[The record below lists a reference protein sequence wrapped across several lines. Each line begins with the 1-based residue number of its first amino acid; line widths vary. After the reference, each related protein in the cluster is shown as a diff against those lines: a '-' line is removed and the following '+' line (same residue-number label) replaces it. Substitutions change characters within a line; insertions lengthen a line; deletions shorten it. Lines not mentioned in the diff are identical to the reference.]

1 VGDVDDGHSGES
13 AEHID
18 RTQYALPYPDTT
30 FPSSKDTP
38 CTTRYQIVLLNRQIP
53 EQEDGYMCAAS
64 SAKLKSDL
72 AGLTKG
78 AEIALVGTTLNN
90 NTDGGLV
97 PPPSGALTT
106 LPTPRKGNPKATRRL
121 EFREP
126 MRAAPTKATTCRPTW
141 VKREVE
147 QNLFRRLSRRWI
159 RDNIGERSAVHRKKS
174 PSCS

>member
-1 VGDVDDGHSGES
+1 MESEATEIRLPRGRERRNYRVLSLYDSRALPEPRRRAAAGDVDGGHSGES

-38 CTTRYQIVLLNRQIP
+38 CTTRYQIVLLNRQIS

-78 AEIALVGTTLNN
+78 AEIALVGTTVL
-90 NTDGGLV
+90 
-97 PPPSGALTT
+97 
-106 LPTPRKGNPKATRRL
+106 R
-121 EFREP
+121 
-126 MRAAPTKATTCRPTW
+126 
-141 VKREVE
+141 
-147 QNLFRRLSRRWI
+147 
-159 RDNIGERSAVHRKKS
+159 
-174 PSCS
+174 